1 MTLYINGYKNTNFQ
15 KFVDFA
21 DTKVRI
27 RKGNTIAR
35 MDDIATGLGG
45 HVITAHTEDGVGGLS
60 AFFRSKA
67 KERINNAT
75 RENFKQ
81 SIISLFGGE
90 SKIPESV
97 KTAMK
102 LGDYGQGKPLTA
114 HRIMVVKTAIDNVKT
129 RFDTAFK
136 TIQTNA
142 KFAYEKAGE
151 AGKTMMDDRIRN
163 IIESCVD
170 NPDLLDIVVTN
181 INSFLVGGNSK
192 LRDEKSIN
200 DKINELK
207 ANFAELDELTKK
219 KPSVRELGKELMV
232 GMRGASLPKGLIGKM
247 MEVTKSVPIKALT
260 NLSASSSANSI
271 HKAVKQFLN
280 NINFVMNESDAEN
293 LVDGAYEKDSCRTFA
308 MQLILERCG
317 KSAARK
323 IHDALGTDT
332 AAKLLT
338 LYEKIGDGHFTQ
350 DNLSKGLISATK
362 ELAPSYIYY
371 LRQLKLMAATS
382 CGIAVDDFA
391 LLEGY
396 GESFDL
402 DEIKSGAILDQII
415 QAGRDLLDVQ
425 LKDYLDKTVN
435 GKGKYVPVIQD
446 IIKKRLGPEA
456 FEPKEIMRND
466 TRQIAKNMLNQT
478 LVDEC
483 KRFAEGDL
491 ENIQFYKDLTRNGM
505 IVKLP
510 GDKTLSNDFATAC
523 DQIAQFVTGKEDA
536 TYAGLDS
543 KAKAKAHIVM
553 SLLCQDSIKAA
564 SETYLL
570 ALDPKKHDKGFTIFA
585 EQDKTKREFSLEWT
599 KTGGLFVNFKD
610 NQNIKGLS
618 FNDISNNFLLTDIGQ
633 GSSYSGTFSLQIR
646 PQEFDRLAEVDYTQF
661 DPKEAEK
668 VSQSSDED
676 PYQNTVNS
684 FAPQFKFDPLQVSCN
699 TTFSIKIN

>member
-181 INSFLVGGNSK
+181 INSFLVGGNSE
-192 LRDEKSIN
+192 LRDEESIHK
-200 DKINELK
+200 KINELK

-219 KPSVRELGKELMV
+219 KPSMRELGKELMV

-260 NLSASSSANSI
+260 NLSASSSAR
-271 HKAVKQFLN
+271 AV
-280 NINFVMNESDAEN
+280 
-293 LVDGAYEKDSCRTFA
+293 Y
-308 MQLILERCG
+308 
-317 KSAARK
+317 
-323 IHDALGTDT
+323 
-332 AAKLLT
+332 
-338 LYEKIGDGHFTQ
+338 
-350 DNLSKGLISATK
+350 
-362 ELAPSYIYY
+362 
-371 LRQLKLMAATS
+371 
-382 CGIAVDDFA
+382 
-391 LLEGY
+391 
-396 GESFDL
+396 
-402 DEIKSGAILDQII
+402 
-415 QAGRDLLDVQ
+415 
-425 LKDYLDKTVN
+425 
-435 GKGKYVPVIQD
+435 
-446 IIKKRLGPEA
+446 
-456 FEPKEIMRND
+456 
-466 TRQIAKNMLNQT
+466 
-478 LVDEC
+478 
-483 KRFAEGDL
+483 
-491 ENIQFYKDLTRNGM
+491 
-505 IVKLP
+505 
-510 GDKTLSNDFATAC
+510 
-523 DQIAQFVTGKEDA
+523 
-536 TYAGLDS
+536 
-543 KAKAKAHIVM
+543 
-553 SLLCQDSIKAA
+553 SLLPEILRSV
-564 SETYLL
+564 
-570 ALDPKKHDKGFTIFA
+570 P
-585 EQDKTKREFSLEWT
+585 
-599 KTGGLFVNFKD
+599 
-610 NQNIKGLS
+610 LS
-618 FNDISNNFLLTDIGQ
+618 S
-633 GSSYSGTFSLQIR
+633 R
-646 PQEFDRLAEVDYTQF
+646 
-661 DPKEAEK
+661 
-668 VSQSSDED
+668 
-676 PYQNTVNS
+676 
-684 FAPQFKFDPLQVSCN
+684 
-699 TTFSIKIN
+699 